1 MLKFAIFVTDYSV
14 ISDALMHGIEKM
26 RPGFVRFLAALLLV
40 AWSCFA
46 PGPVVRAQTVPQ
58 KTAVR
63 GRIADEAGNPL
74 AGVTVVERGTPNGV
88 ATHSDGLFLISVR
101 PGAVLDVSCLG
112 YLPRSVEPGSRTELE
127 IVLQEDVKSI
137 EDVIVTA
144 LGLERNYV
152 DLTYAAENAVKAVV
166 NIEAIQQVEMPQRRG
181 YDPFLEFFGIPQDYG
196 RGDGRPQYREQR
208 AGGSGVIISEDGYIV
223 TNNHVVDGASK
234 LKVKLNDG
242 RSFDAKLIGK
252 DSATDLALLKVEGKE
267 LPTLA
272 FGSSDALRLGEWVL
286 AIGSPFDLQSTITA
300 GIVSAK
306 ARQLGAIPNDFRIE
320 SFIQTDAAVNPGNS
334 GGALVN
340 THGELVGINTLIKS
354 QTGSYVGYSFAIPE
368 SIVRKVVVDLKEFGV
383 VQRALLGVQFR
394 VVDQDF
400 LDTEGKE
407 LGIKDLGGA
416 YVAAVVEGGAASEA
430 GIRKGDVILDIDGV
444 KIVEPST
451 LQEQIAKR
459 RPNDTVK
466 LSVKRDGKVKRFD
479 VTLRNKAGKTELVTK
494 EDVDVVDALGG
505 KFADAGAKLCR
516 ELDIKGGVQ
525 VVGIKA
531 DGILARARV
540 KQGFVI
546 THINDRPV
554 YSLSDMQ
561 RMTEK
566 VRSIDGVYPNG
577 RSASYTLV
585 E

>member
-1 MLKFAIFVTDYSV
+1 MKKA
-14 ISDALMHGIEKM
+14 
-26 RPGFVRFLAALLLV
+26 FLILGLV
-40 AWSCFA
+40 AVSAAAGGLTAW
-46 PGPVVRAQTVPQ
+46 TVS
-58 KTAVR
+58 ADR
-63 GRIADEAGNPL
+63 GGSVAYIERE
-74 AGVTVVERGTPNGV
+74 VERTP
-88 ATHSDGLFLISVR
+88 
-101 PGAVLDVSCLG
+101 
-112 YLPRSVEPGSRTELE
+112 
-127 IVLQEDVKSI
+127 
-137 EDVIVTA
+137 A
-144 LGLERNYV
+144 LGTQFTSYQAEQYP

-208 AGGSGVIISEDGYIV
+208 AGGSGVIISEDGYVV

-252 DSATDLALLKVEGKE
+252 DSATDLALLKVEAKG

-466 LSVKRDGKVKRFD
+466 LSVKRDGKVKQFD

-554 YSLSDMQ
+554 YSLSDME
-561 RMTEK
+561 RMTDK
-566 VRSIDGVYPNG
+566 VRSIDGIYPNG
-577 RSASYTLV
+577 RAASYVLV

>member
-1 MLKFAIFVTDYSV
+1 MKKAFLFLGFA
-14 ISDALMHGIEKM
+14 A
-26 RPGFVRFLAALLLV
+26 LAAATGGLT
-40 AWSCFA
+40 AW
-46 PGPVVRAQTVPQ
+46 
-58 KTAVR
+58 
-63 GRIADEAGNPL
+63 
-74 AGVTVVERGTPNGV
+74 TVVGNRGTEV
-88 ATHSDGLFLISVR
+88 A
-101 PGAVLDVSCLG
+101 
-112 YLPRSVEPGSRTELE
+112 YVEREVERTP
-127 IVLQEDVKSI
+127 
-137 EDVIVTA
+137 A
-144 LGLERNYV
+144 LGNHFTSYQNEQYP

-166 NIEAIQQVEMPQRRG
+166 NIEAIQQVEMPRRG

-196 RGDGRPQYREQR
+196 YGDGRPQYREQR

-242 RSFDAKLIGK
+242 RTFDAKLIGT
-252 DSATDLALLKVEGKE
+252 DSATDLALLKVEAKD
-267 LPTLA
+267 LPTLP

-368 SIVRKVVVDLKEFGV
+368 TIVRKVVVDLKEFGV
-383 VQRALLGVQFR
+383 VQRALLGIQFR

-400 LDTEGKE
+400 LDAEGEE
-407 LGIKDLGGA
+407 LGIKELGGA
-416 YVAAVVEGGAASEA
+416 YVASVVEGGAASEA
-430 GIRKGDVILDIDGV
+430 GIRKGDVILAIDGV
-444 KIVEPST
+444 KITEPST
-451 LQEQIAKR
+451 LQEQIAR
-459 RPNDTVK
+459 HRPNDTVK
-466 LSVKRDGKVKRFD
+466 LSVKRDGEVKQFE
-479 VTLRNKAGKTELVTK
+479 VTLRNKAGKTELMTK
-494 EDVDVVDALGG
+494 EDVDVVEALGG
-505 KFADAGAKLCR
+505 KFADAGTKLCR
-516 ELDIKGGVQ
+516 ELEIKGGVQ

-577 RSASYTLV
+577 RSASYMLV

>member
-1 MLKFAIFVTDYSV
+1 MKKAFLFLGFA
-14 ISDALMHGIEKM
+14 A
-26 RPGFVRFLAALLLV
+26 LAAVTGGLT
-40 AWSCFA
+40 AW
-46 PGPVVRAQTVPQ
+46 
-58 KTAVR
+58 
-63 GRIADEAGNPL
+63 
-74 AGVTVVERGTPNGV
+74 TVVGNRGTEV
-88 ATHSDGLFLISVR
+88 A
-101 PGAVLDVSCLG
+101 
-112 YLPRSVEPGSRTELE
+112 YVEREVERTP
-127 IVLQEDVKSI
+127 
-137 EDVIVTA
+137 A
-144 LGLERNYV
+144 LGNHFTSYQNEQYP

-166 NIEAIQQVEMPQRRG
+166 NIEAIQQVEMPRRG

-196 RGDGRPQYREQR
+196 YGDGRPQYREQR

-242 RSFDAKLIGK
+242 RTFDAKLIGT
-252 DSATDLALLKVEGKE
+252 DSATDLALLKVEAKD
-267 LPTLA
+267 LPTLP

-368 SIVRKVVVDLKEFGV
+368 TIVRKVVVDLKEFGV
-383 VQRALLGVQFR
+383 VQRALLGIQFR

-400 LDTEGKE
+400 LDAEGKD
-407 LGIKDLGGA
+407 LGIKELGGA
-416 YVAAVVEGGAASEA
+416 YVASVVEGGAASEA
-430 GIRKGDVILDIDGV
+430 GIRKGDVILAIDGV
-444 KIVEPST
+444 KITEPST
-451 LQEQIAKR
+451 LQEQIAR
-459 RPNDTVK
+459 HRPNDTVK
-466 LSVKRDGKVKRFD
+466 LSVKRDGEVKQFE
-479 VTLRNKAGKTELVTK
+479 VTLRNKAGKTELMTK
-494 EDVDVVDALGG
+494 EDVDVVEALGG
-505 KFADAGAKLCR
+505 KFADAGTKLCR

-577 RSASYTLV
+577 RSASYMLV

>member
-1 MLKFAIFVTDYSV
+1 MKKA
-14 ISDALMHGIEKM
+14 
-26 RPGFVRFLAALLLV
+26 FLILGLV
-40 AWSCFA
+40 AVSAAAGGLTAW
-46 PGPVVRAQTVPQ
+46 TVS
-58 KTAVR
+58 ADR
-63 GRIADEAGNPL
+63 GGSVAYIERE
-74 AGVTVVERGTPNGV
+74 VERTP
-88 ATHSDGLFLISVR
+88 
-101 PGAVLDVSCLG
+101 
-112 YLPRSVEPGSRTELE
+112 
-127 IVLQEDVKSI
+127 
-137 EDVIVTA
+137 A
-144 LGLERNYV
+144 LGTQFTSYQAEQYP

-196 RGDGRPQYREQR
+196 RGDGGPQYREQR

-252 DSATDLALLKVEGKE
+252 DSATDLALLKVEAKLIGKDSATDLALLKIE
-267 LPTLA
+267 AADLPTVP

-466 LSVKRDGKVKRFD
+466 LSVKRDGKVKQFD

-554 YSLSDMQ
+554 YSLGDMQ